1 MRLLELRTIPEALP
15 FFITPKAVDENSV
28 LLQQLPH
35 WAPCSVTQALEFL
48 TPPYKGHPRV
58 MAYVLRVLETY
69 PPETVTFFMP
79 QLVQSLRYDEQVRI
93 LSVICM
99 FLLSMMIREI
109 SVYIFFFII
118 TYRSHIIF
126 LKIFW
131 HMQLIFSCL
140 WTHQKL
146 VEGYLLG
153 ATRRS
158 NIFAHI
164 LIWHLQVKFI

>member
-93 LSVICM
+93 LWVICM

-118 TYRSHIIF
+118 AYRSHIIF

-131 HMQLIFSCL
+131 HMHLIFPAFWLIRNWLKGTCL
-140 WTHQKL
+140 EL
-146 VEGYLLG
+146 LEEVIYLLI
-153 ATRRS
+153 S
-158 NIFAHI
+158 
-164 LIWHLQVKFI
+164 

>member
-1 MRLLELRTIPEALP
+1 M
-15 FFITPKAVDENSV
+15 

-99 FLLSMMIREI
+99 FLSSMMIREI

-118 TYRSHIIF
+118 AYRR
-126 LKIFW
+126 L
-131 HMQLIFSCL
+131 L
-140 WTHQKL
+140 WTHS
-146 VEGYLLG
+146 LG
-153 ATRRS
+153 RNINTRRS
-158 NIFAHI
+158 KRRPQ
-164 LIWHLQVKFI
+164 LISKSLFSFLLVWLFCQGCFS